1 MTKIAVD
8 CEFNGFGGQLISM
21 ALVTEHGDEWYT
33 RGLPLAAFDGRAINR
48 ISKGKDAI
56 AQRAVEHV
64 AADDRPQTPR
74 PGAEQ

>member
-1 MTKIAVD
+1 MTTHRIELPD
-8 CEFNGFGGQLISM
+8 WRNN
-21 ALVTEHGDEWYT
+21 T